1 MSDTLRQLNKISKDI
16 IKRGKDLKD
25 LSIELGDDMKM
36 KFDINFYNGNIN
48 FAVFNGMNGWF
59 RASLEQADEIRK
71 FLNKHLGENDEP
83 KI

>member
-1 MSDTLRQLNKISKDI
+1 
-16 IKRGKDLKD
+16 
-25 LSIELGDDMKM
+25 
-36 KFDINFYNGNIN
+36 
-48 FAVFNGMNGWF
+48 MNGWF